1 MVNYDD
7 WILMSDDEREE
18 WTEDIRKGVEEVE
31 RNSEILDRVVESNRQ
46 DQR

>member
-18 WTEDIRKGVEEVE
+18 WAEDIRKGVEEVE